1 MKYICK
7 LCNKDFKQKS
17 NYTVHINRK
26 RPCINIITNNESLEN
41 NFIPKLTENIPK
53 LTENI
58 PKLTENILILTEN
71 IPKLTKNVSVL
82 TQINDNIP
90 KLTETVS
97 ILTQINDNIC
107 EYCNKQFTQKSAL
120 SRHINNRCKQN
131 KLIIKIKKLEN
142 ENKNLKEENNI
153 LKNQIVVSKKKTSI
167 KNQINNNIT
176 QNIQTQN
183 NITINF
189 GDEDMSKLT
198 EDEILTSLKSLSN
211 CFNNFVK
218 IVHLNERL
226 PQYSNILIN
235 NMRSDYASIVEDG
248 HFVSKNKYKIIEN
261 LISMRVEDIE
271 SLIIDYRHKLTSK
284 ELSFIKNIVEFLKNA
299 YIETED
305 VDGYI

>member
-26 RPCINIITNNESLEN
+26 RPCINIKYKISDIPISDINNLLDNLQDTHNNTQTSLY
-41 NFIPKLTENIPK
+41 T
-53 LTENI
+53 
-58 PKLTENILILTEN
+58 
-71 IPKLTKNVSVL
+71 
-82 TQINDNIP
+82 TQIP
-90 KLTETVS
+90 LYT
-97 ILTQINDNIC
+97 
-107 EYCNKQFTQKSAL
+107 TQKSENIIDKLTCVLCNIKFSRKDAL
-120 SRHINNRCKQN
+120 TRHINNYCKQN
-131 KLIIKIKKLEN
+131 KIIEENKKLIED
-142 ENKNLKEENNI
+142 NLK
-153 LKNQIVVSKKKTSI
+153 LKEQNEFLSKQIVKTKTKTSI
-167 KNQINNNIT
+167 KNQINNNII